1 MYRWSALIHIALV
14 GGENLRWIGFLVLDV
29 VGMPGRIRIREHIRL
44 YEGIRRLG
52 LWYVISW
59 NLLWIYMGLD
69 SGWRRSSKWYVAL
82 LEGGRM
88 LLLLLFWLLSAGGSG
103 SPATLCAS
111 AKFCSALAE
120 AGTALNSSPPYVTT
134 SGDTFPIPS
143 GFM

>member
-1 MYRWSALIHIALV
+1 
-14 GGENLRWIGFLVLDV
+14 
-29 VGMPGRIRIREHIRL
+29 
-44 YEGIRRLG
+44 
-52 LWYVISW
+52 
-59 NLLWIYMGLD
+59 
-69 SGWRRSSKWYVAL
+69 
-82 LEGGRM
+82 M

-103 SPATLCAS
+103 GVLIDSRSPATLCAS